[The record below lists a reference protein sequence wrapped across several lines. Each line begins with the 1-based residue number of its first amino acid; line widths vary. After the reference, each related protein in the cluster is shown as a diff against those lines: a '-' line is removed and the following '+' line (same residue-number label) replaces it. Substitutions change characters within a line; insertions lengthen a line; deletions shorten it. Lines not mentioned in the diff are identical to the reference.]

1 MPNENS
7 LSGKYV
13 SFVCVCR
20 VADIQCGLV
29 EKMQCKDS
37 TLDYIYL
44 LSAISVLLFAYFTFY
59 CETTVGKM
67 QGWACILLKKNAHS
81 FKRTCVLFKR
91 MHVFFKRTQVL
102 FKERAFFLGFISSK
116 KFEKI
121 TFKCFF
127 SFKKESVF
135 FLKGSTFFNKGLP
148 QKSQKSQMVKVSNRP
163 FCQISRF
170 SKICVKR
177 NFKVFG

>member
-7 LSGKYV
+7 LSGNNV

-20 VADIQCGLV
+20 VANIQCGLV

-81 FKRTCVLFKR
+81 FQKNAC
-91 MHVFFKRTQVL
+91 FFKRTQVL
-102 FKERAFFLGFISSK
+102 FKERAFFW
-116 KFEKI
+116 
-121 TFKCFF
+121 
-127 SFKKESVF
+127 
-135 FLKGSTFFNKGLP
+135 
-148 QKSQKSQMVKVSNRP
+148 VS
-163 FCQISRF
+163 
-170 SKICVKR
+170 
-177 NFKVFG
+177 